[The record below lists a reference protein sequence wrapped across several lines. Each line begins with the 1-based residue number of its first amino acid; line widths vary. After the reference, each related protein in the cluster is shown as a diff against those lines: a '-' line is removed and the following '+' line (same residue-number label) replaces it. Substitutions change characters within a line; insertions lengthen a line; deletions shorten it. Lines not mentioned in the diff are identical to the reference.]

1 MVYNKTRKI
10 SAQTFGKFN
19 ITLPFVYFITISRVG
34 GIIMKISMDIE
45 LKDIPGQL
53 VRALKPVSDFGGN
66 LLSVLHQRDKKT
78 PSGRIPVQL
87 VFEIEERRLDRLVE
101 MLKESGVNVVRI
113 GKERLKESMVV
124 LLIGH
129 IVHTDIRET
138 IDSIDSTGFAEV
150 VALSLSM
157 PGVDNKSSASVT
169 LSAIGK
175 EELKEALNILERTA
189 NKKGIMVISSI

>member
-1 MVYNKTRKI
+1 
-10 SAQTFGKFN
+10 
-19 ITLPFVYFITISRVG
+19 
-34 GIIMKISMDIE
+34 MDIE

-53 VRALKPVSDFGGN
+53 VLALKPVSDLGGN
-66 LLSVLHQRDKKT
+66 ILSVLHQRDKKT

-87 VFEIEERRLDRLVE
+87 VFEIEERRLDRLIAR
-101 MLKESGVNVVRI
+101 LKEGGVKVVRI

-138 IDSIDSTGFAEV
+138 IDSIDNTGFAEV
-150 VALSLSM
+150 VELSLSM
-157 PGVDNKSSASVT
+157 PGVDKKSSASVT

-175 EELKEALNILERTA
+175 EELKEALNILERTV

>member
-1 MVYNKTRKI
+1 
-10 SAQTFGKFN
+10 
-19 ITLPFVYFITISRVG
+19 
-34 GIIMKISMDIE
+34 MDIE

-53 VRALKPVSDFGGN
+53 VLALKPVSDFGGN
-66 LLSVLHQRDKKT
+66 ILSVLHQRDKKT

-101 MLKESGVNVVRI
+101 GLKERGVNVVRI

-129 IVHTDIRET
+129 IVHSDIRKM

-150 VALSLSM
+150 VELSLSM
-157 PGVDNKSSASVT
+157 PGVDKKSSASVT
-169 LSAIGK
+169 LSAIGT
-175 EELKEALNILERTA
+175 EELKEALNILERTV

>member
-1 MVYNKTRKI
+1 
-10 SAQTFGKFN
+10 
-19 ITLPFVYFITISRVG
+19 
-34 GIIMKISMDIE
+34 MKISMDIE

-53 VRALKPVSDFGGN
+53 VLALKPVSDFGGN
-66 LLSVLHQRDKKT
+66 ILSVLHQRDKKT

-87 VFEIEERRLDRLVE
+87 VFEIEERRLDKLVE
-101 MLKESGVNVVRI
+101 GLKERGVNVVRI

-129 IVHTDIRET
+129 IVHSDIRKM

-150 VALSLSM
+150 VELSLSM
-157 PGVDNKSSASVT
+157 PGVDKKSSASVT
-169 LSAIGK
+169 LSAIGT
-175 EELKEALNILERTA
+175 EELKEALNILERTV